1 MPSPWPLPP
10 ASIVSQGFSEDAVH
24 AHSRAVV
31 TAIAPVPPAAGSGV
45 SGPVT
50 DTPHLDTVA
59 GEVIVVDA
67 DEPQAETATAA
78 STGPIR

>member
-10 ASIVSQGFSEDAVH
+10 ALIVSQGFSEDAVH

-31 TAIAPVPPAAGSGV
+31 TAIAPLPPDAGNGV

-50 DTPHLDTVA
+50 ETPHLDTVA
-59 GEVIVVDA
+59 GDVIVVDA

-78 STGPIR
+78 SSAPMS